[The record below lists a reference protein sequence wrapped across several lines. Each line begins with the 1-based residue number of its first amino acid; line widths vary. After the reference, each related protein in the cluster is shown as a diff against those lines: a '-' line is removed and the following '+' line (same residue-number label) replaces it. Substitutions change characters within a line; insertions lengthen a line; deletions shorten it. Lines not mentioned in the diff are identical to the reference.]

1 MNKLVISKRALFEI
15 EDSFL
20 WYQKGSELVAR
31 KFRTQLENKF
41 SELLL
46 YPNRYAEKKS
56 PFREVVLNKF
66 PFSIVYE
73 YLPKKNI
80 VLIKSVFHFK
90 RNPQMKHR

>member
-1 MNKLVISKRALFEI
+1 MNKLIISKRALSEI
-15 EDSFL
+15 EDSFF
-20 WYQKGSELVAR
+20 WYQNGSKLVAK

-46 YPNRYAEKKS
+46 YPSRYAEKKS
-56 PFREVVLNKF
+56 PYREVVLNKF

-90 RNPQMKHR
+90 RNPLMKHR